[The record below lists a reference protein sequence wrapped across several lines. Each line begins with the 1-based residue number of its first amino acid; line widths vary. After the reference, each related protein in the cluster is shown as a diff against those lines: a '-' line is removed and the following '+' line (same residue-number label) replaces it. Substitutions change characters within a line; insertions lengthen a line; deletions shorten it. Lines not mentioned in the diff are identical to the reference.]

1 MLHRPD
7 CDGCDAVVRS
17 RVGRGFGDDGSDFC
31 HHCTLILDKLHEG
44 QS

>member
-1 MLHRPD
+1 MLRRPD

-17 RVGRGFGDDGSDFC
+17 QVGREFGDDGSDFC
-31 HHCTLILDKLHEG
+31 YHCVTVVQEAL